1 MEFTSSLA
9 FLGKRLINHLIRTVE
24 SPVQDLCSALCYME
38 VLVCKVSSTWGF
50 FACKFFDGKLFHW
63 YVVWLIAQCF
73 FAIGLYGWRVAW
85 LVVWLIWS
93 HVTFQFSFQ
102 SIITTY
108 HFNWH
113 ISAFRPRFH
122 TRTLVDRLHAN
133 IMALVRQDLQTKVTD
148 AFAHLN
154 TTAPTARKK
163 TVGKNTFFI
172 WWNTFIKNSTWPLM
186 LSFDESNCKSYSAQ
200 LHYFVQ
206 SQVIIYVLVL
216 LPTVRWIQ
224 MMPSTVCFEARDD
237 SYGFSRTSKAGN
249 IITFKLTYKSGYVTC
264 HS

>member
-24 SPVQDLCSALCYME
+24 STVQDLCSALCYKE
-38 VLVCKVSSTWGF
+38 VLVCKVSSTLGF
-50 FACKFFDGKLFHW
+50 LACKCFDGKLFHW
-63 YVVWLIAQCF
+63 YVVWLVAQCF

-113 ISAFRPRFH
+113 ISAFKPRFH

-133 IMALVRQDLQTKVTD
+133 IMALVRQDLQTRLQMPLSTWIQGHHAITRNK
-148 AFAHLN
+148 
-154 TTAPTARKK
+154 R
-163 TVGKNTFFI
+163 VGKNTFFI
-172 WWNTFIKNSTWPLM
+172 WWNTFLKNST
-186 LSFDESNCKSYSAQ
+186 
-200 LHYFVQ
+200 
-206 SQVIIYVLVL
+206 
-216 LPTVRWIQ
+216 
-224 MMPSTVCFEARDD
+224 
-237 SYGFSRTSKAGN
+237 
-249 IITFKLTYKSGYVTC
+249 
-264 HS
+264 